1 MLCFKALFHLNALVS
16 TMKFSIRGFHSLCP
30 LSHQVECRVWVQF
43 KNKCSKLRSLCISG
57 CSYGEWA
64 LVTGA
69 TDGIGRAFT
78 IQLAKKKINAVI
90 VGRTQSK
97 LEEFSKE
104 LTSKYS
110 IQVYE
115 YKIRITISCNV
126 FIRFFPGYEP
136 VHELDM
142 NTHIS
147 SKCFEIASAEWRDYI
162 IGNLLVYGYIDYL
175 LKHLSQTGE
184 GFIVGYN
191 RVHEPRV

>member
-1 MLCFKALFHLNALVS
+1 MQSNPTA
-16 TMKFSIRGFHSLCP
+16 IRGFHSLCP
-30 LSHQVECRVWVQF
+30 LSHQVECRVWVHI
-43 KNKCSKLRSLCISG
+43 KNKCSKLKSLCISG

-97 LEEFSKE
+97 LEELSKE

-115 YKIRITISCNV
+115 HEFTITISCNV
-126 FIRFFPGYEP
+126 LSSLGFSLGMNQYMNRIWFSL
-136 VHELDM
+136 HE
-142 NTHIS
+142 
-147 SKCFEIASAEWRDYI
+147 SKVLWDCKSRMQGPHNWR
-162 IGNLLVYGYIDYL
+162 
-175 LKHLSQTGE
+175 T
-184 GFIVGYN
+184 F
-191 RVHEPRV
+191 

>member
-1 MLCFKALFHLNALVS
+1 M
-16 TMKFSIRGFHSLCP
+16 
-30 LSHQVECRVWVQF
+30 
-43 KNKCSKLRSLCISG
+43 
-57 CSYGEWA
+57 
-64 LVTGA
+64 VTGA

-115 YKIRITISCNV
+115 HTIRIAISCNV

-136 VHELDM
+136 VHELVM
-142 NTHIS
+142 NTYIRP
-147 SKCFEIASAEWRDYI
+147 KCFEIASTEWRVSTE
-162 IGNLLVYGYIDYL
+162 LEV
-175 LKHLSQTGE
+175 
-184 GFIVGYN
+184 F
-191 RVHEPRV
+191 

>member
-1 MLCFKALFHLNALVS
+1 MV
-16 TMKFSIRGFHSLCP
+16 FSIREFHSLCP
-30 LSHQVECRVWVQF
+30 LSHQVECRVFVQLN
-43 KNKCSKLRSLCISG
+43 NKCNKLRSLCISG

-115 YKIRITISCNV
+115 HTIRIAISCNV

-136 VHELDM
+136 VHEPVM
-142 NTHIS
+142 NTYIKP
-147 SKCFEIASAEWRDYI
+147 KCFEIASTEWRVSTE
-162 IGNLLVYGYIDYL
+162 LEV
-175 LKHLSQTGE
+175 
-184 GFIVGYN
+184 F
-191 RVHEPRV
+191 

>member
-1 MLCFKALFHLNALVS
+1 MMV
-16 TMKFSIRGFHSLCP
+16 FSIREFHSLCP
-30 LSHQVECRVWVQF
+30 LSHQVECKVCVQLR
-43 KNKCSKLRSLCISG
+43 NKCSKLRSLCISG

-115 YKIRITISCNV
+115 HTIRIAISCNV

-136 VHELDM
+136 VHEPVM
-142 NTHIS
+142 NTYIKP
-147 SKCFEIASAEWRDYI
+147 KCFEIASTEWRVSTE
-162 IGNLLVYGYIDYL
+162 LEV
-175 LKHLSQTGE
+175 
-184 GFIVGYN
+184 F
-191 RVHEPRV
+191 